1 MIKRFDDKVVAI
13 TGAGSGLGR
22 ATAFQLASEGAKLSL
37 LDKNMETLNET
48 KNLILENF
56 QDTQIILTVASVSNE
71 EQVKK
76 YVDNTVKDIGKIDG
90 FFNNAGI
97 AGGNALTTEYDSD
110 LFSKMID
117 VNLTGVFY
125 GLKYVLAVMKEQRN
139 GFVVNTA
146 SVAGL
151 RGIFNKPGYVAAKHG
166 VVGLTKAAAIEY
178 AEFGISVNGIAPGP
192 ISTNMLI
199 GNFQSNNTEDWKV
212 LAKKHAKGIPAKRVG
227 TPEEVARLVAFLLS
241 GEAPYING
249 VVIPIDG
256 GQSASQYTRQV
267 E

>member
-1 MIKRFDDKVVAI
+1 MYKRFTDKVVLI

-22 ATAFQLASEGAKLSL
+22 AAAIQLAAEGAKLSL
-37 LDKNMETLNET
+37 VDKNIETLIET
-48 KNLILENF
+48 KSLILEKTP
-56 QDTQIILTVASVSNE
+56 DTQILVLTANVTNE
-71 EQVKK
+71 ELVKN
-76 YVDNTVKDIGKIDG
+76 YVEHTVREYDRIDG

-97 AGGNALTTEYDSD
+97 AGGNAPTAEYDTG

-117 VNLTGVFY
+117 VNLNGVFY
-125 GLKYVLAVMKEQRN
+125 GLKYVLEIMKKQ
-139 GFVVNTA
+139 GSGLIVNTA

-151 RGIFNKPGYVAAKHG
+151 RGISNKPGYVAAKHG

-199 GNFQSNNTEDWKV
+199 DNFKSMNSEDWEV
-212 LAKKHAKGIPAKRVG
+212 LANKHADGIPAKRVG
-227 TPEEVARLVAFLLS
+227 KPEEVARLVAFLLS
-241 GEAPYING
+241 GEASFING

-256 GQSASQYTRQV
+256 GQGASQYTRKID
-267 E
+267 